1 MNWEDWGQLL
11 FFTYLSL
18 SITYQ
23 VVTDLKVKK
32 NNDQDFEL
40 AVKNGFLK
48 WVDFDGKSDRP
59 DFWFF
64 YLFTIIGSLYFQW
77 VDWMADVSQTL
88 DGAKGYSFWDP
99 WLLPN
104 IFTLLI
110 AIPTLAVGAR
120 RLHEVG
126 KSGWWQLL
134 MITIIGI
141 IPLIIWWAQPGGK
154 SYPPKSKSRRSLSM
168 TEELKELKE
177 LYKEGSITKAEF
189 EKAKKKLLKD

>member
-1 MNWEDWGQLL
+1 MGFENWFQLL
-11 FFTYLSL
+11 LFTGLGLSPL
-18 SITYQ
+18 FQIIDDPT
-23 VVTDLKVKK
+23 VKK
-32 NNDQDFEL
+32 NNNKDFEL

-59 DFWFF
+59 DFWYF
-64 YLFTIIGSLYFQW
+64 YLFTILGSLYFQW
-77 VDWMADVSQTL
+77 VDWVADASQTL
-88 DGAKGYSFWDP
+88 DGAKNYSFWDA

-110 AIPTLAVGAR
+110 AIPALAVGAR

-134 MITIIGI
+134 MITVIGI

-154 SYPPKSKSRRSLSM
+154 TYPSKSKSKRSMSM
-168 TEELKELKE
+168 TDELKELKE
-177 LYKEGSITKAEF
+177 LYKEGSLSKAEF
-189 EKAKKKLLKD
+189 DKAKKKLLKD